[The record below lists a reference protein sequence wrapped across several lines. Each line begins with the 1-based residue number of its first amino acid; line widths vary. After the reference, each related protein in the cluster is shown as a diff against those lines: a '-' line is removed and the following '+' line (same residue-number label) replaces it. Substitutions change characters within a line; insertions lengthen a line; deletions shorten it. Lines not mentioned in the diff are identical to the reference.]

1 MTDNKKHTFVIHAR
15 PAGVPLALQN
25 LPADI
30 AVRVSSNIC
39 GVQTEGAEAAEKV
52 LRELK
57 STIDRQSEGFYTI
70 NEAAQIWADAIG
82 TDPKMQRKK
91 LWKEIERGRLTA
103 FDEADKFETLE
114 FSKVKYS
121 CLVREA
127 DLIEIGVFLKMPAK
141 APAQDTATPAPGVAA
156 SETPDPVRRLN
167 MLRAFGG
174 TVKYKD
180 CDWTFTGIKKLVQ
193 SEKKA
198 GHKRSDVKT
207 IRKDLK
213 EAAQAERDAK
223 KAEPFD
229 RMGQR

>member
-25 LPADI
+25 LPADT

-141 APAQDTATPAPGVAA
+141 APA
-156 SETPDPVRRLN
+156 PDPVRRLN

-193 SEKKA
+193 SEKEA

-229 RMGQR
+229 RIGPW